1 MEFAKVAGGNND
13 DWRADCV
20 KPPKDTRIQTAVSNI
35 IITYMYVYSFAYTK
49 FIILG
54 CDCH

>member
-49 FIILG
+49 FITLG